1 MITEKEFTN
10 DDVVLI
16 TGVSGRIGRN
26 LVNQLGKNCII
37 VGFDLQ
43 KKQFVSSA
51 KFSKKIAQKKKK
63 SKQEACWPI
72 ELR

>member
-1 MITEKEFTN
+1 MITEKEFTK

-26 LVNQLGKNCII
+26 LVNQLGKNCTI

-43 KKQFVSSA
+43 KNNPFPPTSTLSNA
-51 KFSKKIAQKKKK
+51 T
-63 SKQEACWPI
+63 
-72 ELR
+72 